1 MGGRV
6 EQGEQG
12 EQDMGVDTWAALA
25 QSHDMSREFYIVQKG
40 HREFLKLL
48 ETVEQAKMEQVQARR
63 SFLVEL
69 GKCIDTSARLVKTA
83 LFPGTARA
91 AVAVTDKAAESAK
104 SLLKATA
111 AVADKA
117 AESAKSDKAAESA
130 KSLLKATAAVAD
142 KAAESAKSLLN
153 VETAPTVLKAA
164 PVPPA
169 EPKAAPVPIAESKA
183 SVSKASVSKAA
194 RVPCAA
200 ITKGGKGHA
209 CPHKCEPDQTFCK
222 KHKNHAAKRPRLVI
236 EDDDDLDDD
245 EVIAKKTKKPIDL
258 SDDSEDISGT
268 DSEDEFINPHLYTHR
283 KWVDE
288 DQ

>member
-91 AVAVTDKAAESAK
+91 AVAVT
-104 SLLKATA
+104 
-111 AVADKA
+111 
-117 AESAKSDKAAESA
+117 DKAAESA